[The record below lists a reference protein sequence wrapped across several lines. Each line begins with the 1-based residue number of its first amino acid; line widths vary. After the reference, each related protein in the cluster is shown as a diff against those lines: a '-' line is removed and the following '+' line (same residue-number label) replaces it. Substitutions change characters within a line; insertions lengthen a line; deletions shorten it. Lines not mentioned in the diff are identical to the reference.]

1 MRKSILILYMALLL
15 GTNLKSQQLV
25 KNSSFENLF
34 VGKYTAPPLS
44 TNCWDKGIMAYG
56 MNTVLFDSLNR
67 GTSVYYRPLQ
77 TDSLLNCV
85 FWVYNAQVNPGF
97 MIPNSFGHTYL
108 KSWSGD
114 LPLPDGVYKQEL
126 YLGLNSPLIKNRY
139 YVASAYF
146 IPETDSAN
154 YNNMGSFRL
163 GTSSRTDTIKNFM
176 GELFYNSPRQPGDF
190 NRWQKTA
197 MVFKSASNDT
207 LLALATTTA
216 PNRFIS
222 VKFDNVQLFP
232 AQLMSNSYSSLCSS
246 DTITLSTSRAADHYL
261 WNRYAPID
269 TNRSIQVSDTGWYV
283 GIAFTADSAFVDSI
297 YVGRGSVARS
307 HQAKYC
313 TLPITLQASF
323 AGMPGYNWSTGQ
335 NTHRI
340 EVHQPG
346 TYWCA
351 AQVSTDCIVSDSF
364 TVSAYEMP
372 DIPLPSDTAFCRGT
386 SISVDATHAAYK
398 QYQWSSGENTAFI
411 QITDAGSYKLI
422 ATTHNDCMYEKT
434 LKATVWELP
443 VVNLPADT
451 AFCPGDRQQL
461 QLDAGIWKNYAWHPT
476 GQTSQSIIIKDAGR
490 YKVTITD
497 SNNCK
502 GSDEIIIREECP
514 EEVYIPNAFTPDA
527 NGTNDW
533 FEPKGRYIQSYL
545 IQITNRWGEQV
556 FNGSHAWD
564 GKTQNQP
571 AEPGVYAYEITV
583 VMENK
588 ERRYSGTLTLLR

>member
-85 FWVYNAQVNPGF
+85 FWVYNTQVNPGF
-97 MIPNSFGHTYL
+97 MIPNSFGSTYL
-108 KSWSGD
+108 KSWSAD
-114 LPLPDGVYKQEL
+114 LPNGYFKQEL
-126 YLGLNSPLIKNRY
+126 YLGLNATLTKNKY
-139 YVASAYF
+139 YVVSAYF
-146 IPETDSAN
+146 APETDQAN
-154 YNNMGSFRL
+154 YDTMGSFKI
-163 GTSSRTDTIKNFM
+163 GTSPRTDTMMYCM
-176 GELFYNSPRQPGDF
+176 GELFYNSPKQPSDF

-197 MVFKSASNDT
+197 MVFRSASNDT

-222 VKFDNVQLFP
+222 VNFDNVRLFP
-232 AQLMSNSYSSLCSS
+232 AALMSHTYLSLCGSKS
-246 DTITLSTSRAADHYL
+246 ITLRTSRAADHYL
-261 WNRYAPID
+261 WNKYAPID

-297 YVGRGSVARS
+297 YVGRGSLAKT
-307 HQAKYC
+307 HQSKYC
-313 TLPITLQASF
+313 TLPITLQTSF

-335 NTHRI
+335 TTDRI
-340 EVHQPG
+340 SVNQPG
-346 TYWCA
+346 TYWCGFEL
-351 AQVSTDCIVSDSF
+351 SSGCSLSDTFIVS
-364 TVSAYEMP
+364 AH
-372 DIPLPSDTAFCRGT
+372 DIPEITLPSDTAFCRGT
-386 SISVDATHAAYK
+386 TISVDATHAAYK
-398 QYQWSSGENTAFI
+398 QYEWSSGANTALMNI
-411 QITDAGSYKLI
+411 SQAGTYKLI
-422 ATTHNDCMYEKT
+422 ATTHHDCLYEKT

-443 VVNLPADT
+443 MVNLPADT

-476 GQTSQSIIIKDAGR
+476 GQTSQSLIIKDAGR

-514 EEVYIPNAFTPDA
+514 EEVYIPNVFTPDA

-564 GKTQNQP
+564 GKIQERP